1 MEPWF
6 LVAVSACVCVLIRA
20 IITNFTSTTH
30 GPRLPPGPPFIPVL
44 TTISWLAKSF
54 SQFEPVL
61 VGLRAKYG
69 PIITLRITSRPAI
82 FVADR
87 SIAHQALVQKGAVF
101 SDRPPALAVARIF
114 TCNQHDINSSPYGST
129 WRTLR
134 RNLTSE
140 MLHPNRVKSF
150 SSVRRW
156 VLDVLVN
163 RLKSD
168 SESGNSVR
176 VIDHFHYAMFCL
188 LVFMCFGEKL
198 DEKQVKDVERVERA
212 LLLST
217 SRFNILNF
225 WEPITRILFRKRWQ
239 ELFKL
244 MKDQSD
250 VLIPLIRARKTIKE
264 HRSGSGS
271 GGGGDIVSYVDTLL
285 DLELPE
291 EKRKLNDEE
300 LVTVC
305 SEFLS
310 AGTDTTAT
318 ALQWIM
324 ANVVKYPHV
333 QQRLLEEIREVK
345 GDGESKEEV
354 KEEELQRMPYL
365 KAVVL
370 EGLRRHPPG
379 HFVLPHTVTEDVELN
394 GYLIPKKGS
403 VNFMVAQIG
412 WDPEV
417 WEDPMEFK
425 PERFLEKEKEDGVP
439 FDITGS
445 KEIKMMPFGAGRR
458 ICPGFN
464 LAMLHLEY
472 FVANLVWNFDMKVPE
487 GGSVDLTETQEFTIV
502 MKNPLQ
508 AHITPRI

>member
-1 MEPWF
+1 MEAWLL
-6 LVAVSACVCVLIRA
+6 LVVSACVCLLIRA
-20 IITNFTSTTH
+20 IVINLTTTTH
-30 GPRLPPGPPFIPVL
+30 RPPLPPGPPHIPIL
-44 TTISWLAKSF
+44 TSISWIAKSF
-54 SQFEPVL
+54 SQIEPIL

-69 PIITLRITSRPAI
+69 PIITLRITVRPAI

-87 SIAHQALVQKGAVF
+87 SLAHQALVQKGAVF
-101 SDRPPALAVARIF
+101 SDRPPALAVSRIF
-114 TCNQHDINSSPYGST
+114 TCNQHNINSAPYGST

-156 VLDVLVN
+156 VLQVLVN

-217 SRFNILNF
+217 NRFNVLNF
-225 WEPITRILFRKRWQ
+225 WPPITRILFWKRWQ
-239 ELFKL
+239 ELFRL

-250 VLIPLIRARKTIKE
+250 VLIPLIRARKSIKE
-264 HRSGSGS
+264 SRS

-305 SEFLS
+305 AEFLS

-333 QQRLLEEIREVK
+333 QQRLVEEIREVK
-345 GDGESKEEV
+345 GDGDGESREEV

-379 HFVLPHTVTEDVELN
+379 HFVLPHT
-394 GYLIPKKGS
+394 
-403 VNFMVAQIG
+403 IG

-472 FVANLVWNFDMKVPE
+472 FVANLV
-487 GGSVDLTETQEFTIV
+487 
-502 MKNPLQ
+502 
-508 AHITPRI
+508 